1 MAYTVKGAKEELEW
15 LMRAV
20 ENGREVVIIDDEGRK
35 VKLVLVEK
43 ARIPRKP
50 RKPGSA
56 KGKIWMADDFDEPLD
71 DFAEYME

>member
-1 MAYTVKGAKEELEW
+1 MAYTVRGAKAELEW

-20 ENGREVVIIDDEGRK
+20 ERGREVVIIDDEGRK

-50 RKPGSA
+50 RKPGTA
-56 KGKIWMADDFDEPLD
+56 PGPVWMADDFNETPEE
-71 DFAEYME
+71 FAEYID